1 MSRHARPCLFG
12 AAILAAAA
20 LCSAAARGQQTPACG
35 AHSDFLV
42 RSDVLLAPV
51 RPADCATI
59 TQTPPEFT
67 WPPQNGSNTYTLTLT
82 FPDGK
87 SESRTTTRNFVLW
100 DKAIPSGAYTWRLKV
115 AGAHNEVSSARK
127 FTIAAGAVAFV
138 VPTIEE
144 SIKRA
149 RAAPRP
155 RTWPKDATS
164 ALAVLKAERSGALA
178 SLLRKVDTT
187 LAKDVPREPAS
198 SSTDANY
205 DATVEEQKRTL
216 EAALAWAATRN
227 QRYAAEATRRLL
239 AQAAWSKSGPI
250 SYAKNDMANRTVAWT
265 LALGYD
271 WLYDYLESSQRATL
285 VAAVRAR
292 TQPMVDDIVPK
303 VSNYPYDS
311 HGNVTLTIVAA
322 IATLMAGDIA
332 EADRWMTDTL
342 PMAVAWTS
350 PWGGPDGGF
359 GNGTAQMFWD
369 VGSNLPAWQVLRYAA
384 GVDLAKK
391 EWTRNLP
398 RFMAYFVP
406 PGAPAGNFG
415 DGQEL
420 HLPETWAR
428 VAKALDN
435 FAPSPIGRWYAQQQ
449 SGEDPARFELLLTP
463 RAGRESP
470 ALPAGTPNA
479 AYFPS
484 VGWAAMHSSLAD
496 PMRTSV
502 YFKSSP
508 YGSYNHSH
516 SDQLSFAVN
525 HKGKRLAIASG
536 YYDGYRTP
544 HWTHWYK
551 HTKSKNAITYDSG
564 QGQGFNDRRFAG
576 EITRFET
583 AATHDIAVGRAEKA
597 YGGQLTRAQ
606 RTIVYLRPGV
616 VLVHDVMAGSS
627 QRTWEWNIH
636 AANRMHKIN
645 DNRIHVIN
653 DPAQMC
659 VEILAGPEVVF
670 VQTDKFTAPP
680 SGSGMPN
687 QWHGIFMTTGKSA
700 AVEFLALLRIG
711 SECPLPAAGARVSA
725 LAVKGVDGW
734 EVRLDGKTVTLG
746 ADVASVK

>member
-1 MSRHARPCLFG
+1 MGRHGQPRLFG
-12 AAILAAAA
+12 AAILAAAT
-20 LCSAAARGQQTPACG
+20 LFPVAASGQQAVPCA

-42 RSDVLLAPV
+42 RSDTLLAPV

-67 WPPQNGSNTYTLTLT
+67 WPPQNGNNTYTLTLS
-82 FPDGK
+82 FPDGR
-87 SESRTTTRNFVLW
+87 SESRTTTRNFILW
-100 DKAIPSGAYTWRLKV
+100 DKAIPPGAYTWRLKV
-115 AGAHNEVSSARK
+115 AGGHNEVSDARK

-138 VPTIEE
+138 VPAVEE
-144 SIKRA
+144 SVKRA
-149 RAAPRP
+149 RATPRP
-155 RTWPKDATS
+155 RSWPNDAAS
-164 ALAVLKAERSGALA
+164 PVAAMKAERQGALTA
-178 SLLRKVDTT
+178 LLRKVDST
-187 LAKDVPREPAS
+187 LAKEVQREPAS
-198 SSTDANY
+198 GSSDANY
-205 DATVEEQKRTL
+205 EDTVAEQKRTL
-216 EAALAWAATRN
+216 EAALAYAATKN
-227 QRYAAEATRRLL
+227 PRYGADAARRLL
-239 AQAAWSKSGPI
+239 AQAAWSRSGAL

-271 WLYDYLESSQRATL
+271 WLYDYLESTQRSAI
-285 VAAVRAR
+285 VAAVRER
-292 TQPMVDDIVPK
+292 TKPMVDDIVPK
-303 VSNYPYDS
+303 VSSYPYDS

-332 EADRWMTDTL
+332 EADRWMTDTV

-369 VGSNLPAWQVLRYAA
+369 VGSNLPAWQVLRHAA
-384 GVDLAKK
+384 GIDLAKK
-391 EWTRNLP
+391 EWVRNLP
-398 RFMAYFVP
+398 RFMAYVVP

-420 HLPETWAR
+420 YLQETWAR

-435 FAPSPIGRWYAQQQ
+435 FAPSPLGRWYAREQA
-449 SGEDPARFELLLTP
+449 GEDPARFELLLSP
-463 RAGRESP
+463 RAGRGAA
-470 ALPAGTPNA
+470 ALPAGTPNGA
-479 AYFPS
+479 HFPS
-484 VGWAAMHSSLAD
+484 VGWVAMHSSLAD
-496 PMRTSV
+496 TLRASV
-502 YFKSSP
+502 FFKASP

-525 HKGKRLAIASG
+525 HKNRRLAIASG

-551 HTKSKNAITYDSG
+551 HTKATNAITYDSG

-583 AATHDIAVGRAEKA
+583 TATHDIAVGRAEKA

-606 RTIVYLRPGV
+606 RTLVYLRPGV
-616 VLVHDVMAGSS
+616 LLVHDVMAGGTP
-627 QRTWEWNIH
+627 RTWEWNIH
-636 AANRMHKIN
+636 AVNRMHKIN

-659 VEILAGPEVVF
+659 VEILAGPEVAF
-670 VQTDKFTAPP
+670 VQTDKFAAPP
-680 SGSGMPN
+680 SGPGMPN

-700 AVEFLALLRIG
+700 AAEFVALLRIG
-711 SECPLPAAGARVSA
+711 SECPLPAAGVRVSA
-725 LAVKGVDGW
+725 VATKTADGW
-734 EVRLDGKTVTLG
+734 EVRVDGKTVTLG
-746 ADVASVK
+746 AETASVK